1 MTAGTEFSATQL
13 QRVETL
19 CSLQRYA
26 EAITL
31 AGGVL
36 ATEPHNA
43 RAWCLMSRAQLGTS
57 AFAEALNSAER
68 AISLAPDLA
77 WPHRLASIALSGLK
91 RHETAVVAARQAVR
105 LDPHDWRSYVGLA
118 GVLRH
123 KRSGRKEALRMAEHA
138 VALAPDEAQTHLV
151 LGQVA
156 LAARR
161 RDEAEAA
168 FRRALA
174 IDPNSSAAHNELA
187 RVQLGRRGLLNG
199 RRLAT
204 AGEGFATAVR
214 ADPRSSRSRNNVE
227 VVLRVLLTRV
237 AACLLL
243 DGLVVHATSD
253 QHAVMWR
260 VLPIVLLVV
269 PADLAR
275 RFVAGLSTTMRQYL
289 LGLFRIRGLRMPL
302 GLVAVALLC
311 LLASAVAPLTLR
323 DDFGGTAMAS
333 ALIGEIVLI
342 GGAREL
348 TRGRPML
355 GTAALWVVAGVCVLL
370 AVGTLATLTAGRG
383 ATAVLV
389 GVGFAALAAWAA
401 DTIRHRRSPGG
412 SGEVR

>member
-1 MTAGTEFSATQL
+1 
-13 QRVETL
+13 V
-19 CSLQRYA
+19 C
-26 EAITL
+26 
-31 AGGVL
+31 
-36 ATEPHNA
+36 
-43 RAWCLMSRAQLGTS
+43 
-57 AFAEALNSAER
+57 
-68 AISLAPDLA
+68 
-77 WPHRLASIALSGLK
+77 
-91 RHETAVVAARQAVR
+91 
-105 LDPHDWRSYVGLA
+105 LA

-123 KRSGRKEALRMAEHA
+123 KRSGRQEALQMAERA

-187 RVQLGRRGLLNG
+187 RVQLGRRRSLMNG

-214 ADPRSSRSRNNVE
+214 ADPRSSLSRNNVE
-227 VVLRVLLTRV
+227 VVLRLFLTRA

-243 DGLVVHATSD
+243 DGGLVNVTSN
-253 QHAVMWR
+253 QHAVIWR

-275 RFVAGLSTTMRQYL
+275 RFVGGLSTTMRQYL
-289 LGLFRIRGLRMPL
+289 VGLFRAPGLRVPL
-302 GLVAVALLC
+302 GLVVAALLC
-311 LLASAVAPLTLR
+311 LLASAVTPQTLR
-323 DDFGGTAMAS
+323 ADLGGTAMAAAAIS
-333 ALIGEIVLI
+333 EIVLI
-342 GGAREL
+342 GGARQL

-355 GTAALWVVAGVCVLL
+355 GTAALWVMAAVFALL
-370 AVGTLATLTAGRG
+370 AASTLATLTAGGG

-389 GVGFAALAAWAA
+389 GVGFAGLAAWTGT
-401 DTIRHRRSPGG
+401 TIWHRRASQAG
-412 SGEVR
+412 SAN